1 MSRHQPLAGPTRYP
15 QPLSITHAGVC
26 REAKDNN
33 RGSWYLAYILDT
45 NEEERAKGKTVELAR
60 AQFTTD
66 KKRYTIL
73 DAPGHR
79 TFVAEMIAGAAQA
92 DVGVLIISARQV
104 G

>member
-1 MSRHQPLAGPTRYP
+1 M
-15 QPLSITHAGVC
+15 
-26 REAKDNN
+26 
-33 RGSWYLAYILDT
+33 
-45 NEEERAKGKTVELAR
+45 ELAR

-104 G
+104 GYRVFPDPLSPMLCWAHPSRLCAFAPGKRLKPLQLHCPREALGNGHTW

>member
-1 MSRHQPLAGPTRYP
+1 M
-15 QPLSITHAGVC
+15 
-26 REAKDNN
+26 
-33 RGSWYLAYILDT
+33 
-45 NEEERAKGKTVELAR
+45 ELAR
-60 AQFTTD
+60 ALFNTE

-104 G
+104 LLLTSLAHAGKVAANVAHQGG

>member
-1 MSRHQPLAGPTRYP
+1 M
-15 QPLSITHAGVC
+15 
-26 REAKDNN
+26 
-33 RGSWYLAYILDT
+33 
-45 NEEERAKGKTVELAR
+45 ELAR
-60 AQFTTD
+60 ALFNTE

-104 G
+104 CWQDQRARWQVLVGELCSVLCVRRSPS